1 MHRDAAI
8 AAGLGL
14 FLLAV
19 YLSTFAGVLRSIDEL
34 ALFAGTENL
43 VQSGSLQP
51 VLVRFAE
58 YHNHVGPLEPG
69 YSLLAVPFDAI
80 ARWWPGVSNLH
91 AVMLLNPLLTAF
103 NASLLYGLGR
113 RLRYGEAASLA
124 VALAFGLATMAWP
137 YTKSFLREPAVALLW
152 TIAFR
157 GLAEFVEKPG
167 WAAGTLA
174 AAPVVS
180 AVGVKVASIASWPV
194 MFLALAWVL
203 RAAASRR
210 VRRRWLFVGG
220 VIVLALSSALAL
232 FLFAQRGLSVG
243 GLVSNFIANPFTR
256 EGLTPW
262 YGLLASPGKSVFIYS
277 PVVLLG
283 VIGWPAFYRRY
294 SVLAATLL
302 LLSAALLFSLR
313 TSNWWGGLTWGPRF
327 LLPLLPLALL
337 PALELFPQRKWAWG
351 LAALSVAY
359 QALASSAAWPVAY
372 QSLLAKDPT
381 PDTTIGLDWTR
392 WAESPAVQIV
402 WRWGRSAFDLAWL
415 HPGLAHAER
424 MKLDLGLGVALVVA
438 VGVTAAALVAIW
450 RGERTRL
457 ALAISVATVLVAAP
471 ALLMRA
477 YAALPDYPGLSADL
491 ARALA
496 SDLSRD
502 PYSPG
507 RIVNV
512 SSDFGTHPWLGLLK
526 GKATAI
532 WISPAEQAGDFASL
546 LPAEPGARLAVV
558 VDRPHIASLYPAD
571 RLVGWLNAN
580 AYRFESHWVESYE
593 IFHYATANT
602 GALTPAALEWPNGIG
617 LTSWAAP
624 ATVRRRTV
632 MPIDLTLACASD
644 EWGASDVLFT
654 HLVAPDG
661 AVISGQ
667 DGPPQYGNLA
677 AAGWHAGQ
685 SALDRRGIWIPP
697 GAAPGEYELI
707 VGFAN
712 AQGFVPLTLPSGGTV
727 DYASLARIT
736 IEP

>member
-1 MHRDAAI
+1 
-8 AAGLGL
+8 
-14 FLLAV
+14 
-19 YLSTFAGVLRSIDEL
+19 
-34 ALFAGTENL
+34 
-43 VQSGSLQP
+43 
-51 VLVRFAE
+51 
-58 YHNHVGPLEPG
+58 
-69 YSLLAVPFDAI
+69 
-80 ARWWPGVSNLH
+80 VSNIH
-91 AVMLLNPLLTAF
+91 TVMLLNPLLTAL
-103 NASLLYGLGR
+103 NASLMYGLGR
-113 RLRYGEAASLA
+113 RLRYGQAASLA
-124 VALAFGLATMAWP
+124 AALAFGLATMAWP
-137 YTKSFLREPAVALLW
+137 YAKSLLREPAVALLW
-152 TIAFR
+152 TAAFW

-167 WAAGTLA
+167 WAAGALA
-174 AAPVVS
+174 VVPVV
-180 AVGVKVASIASWPV
+180 AGVAIKVASITSWPV
-194 MFLALAWVL
+194 MFIALGWTFY
-203 RAAASRR
+203 ASRR
-210 VRRRWLFVGG
+210 VRRRWLLVGG
-220 VIVLALSSALAL
+220 GIVLALSMGLAL
-232 FLFAQRGLSVG
+232 FLFAQRGLPISS
-243 GLVSNFIANPFTR
+243 LVNDFTANPFTR

-283 VIGWPAFYRRY
+283 VIGWPAFYRRH
-294 SVLAATLL
+294 SILAATLL

-327 LLPLLPLALL
+327 LVPLLPVALL

-359 QALASSAAWPVAY
+359 QVLASSVAWSVAY

-415 HPGLAHAER
+415 HPGLAHE

-532 WISPAEQAGDFASL
+532 WISPAEQDDDFTSL
-546 LPAEPGARLAVV
+546 LPAEPSARLAVV

-593 IFHYATANT
+593 IFHYAAATT
-602 GALTPAALEWPNGIG
+602 GAPTPAALEWPNGIG

-632 MPIDLTLACASD
+632 MPVDLALACASD

-677 AAGWHAGQ
+677 ATGWRAGQ

-712 AQGFVPLTLPSGGTV
+712 AQGFVPLILPSGGPV